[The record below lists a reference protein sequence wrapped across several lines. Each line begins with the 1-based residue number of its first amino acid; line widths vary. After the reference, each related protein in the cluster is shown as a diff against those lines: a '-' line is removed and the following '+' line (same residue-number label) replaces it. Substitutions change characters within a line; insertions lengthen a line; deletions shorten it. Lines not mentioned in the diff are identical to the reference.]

1 MPMQDCYIYYYI
13 LNSNNS
19 KDSDEF
25 LIDFNE
31 LQEFDEMLNE
41 LPEFEPSDSV
51 MEKIFKS
58 I

>member
-1 MPMQDCYIYYYI
+1 MPMQECYSYYYI
-13 LNSNNS
+13 LNSTNS
-19 KDSDEF
+19 KDSEEI

-31 LQEFDEMLNE
+31 IKEFDELLNE

-51 MEKIFKS
+51 MEKIFMS

>member
-1 MPMQDCYIYYYI
+1 MQDCYIYYYI